1 MIAFSTQSGAY
12 RAGQDAGPF
21 VDAAIF
27 LVILWISTRDWRRPK
42 PARIPEDLESTAQ
55 LARKRTRVVALWTV
69 AAIAAAVVASV
80 IQSRQP

>member
-1 MIAFSTQSGAY
+1 MLT
-12 RAGQDAGPF
+12 
-21 VDAAIF
+21 
-27 LVILWISTRDWRRPK
+27 TRDDRLQYGVRRLQGWAGRRPVHRRRHL
-42 PARIPEDLESTAQ
+42 PRHSLDLYPRPEDLESTAQ